1 MKKKNIILIS
11 VIFIIIVILVLLFV
25 KLNFG
30 KENNNMI
37 KPPDN
42 NGTTLDFDYK
52 IIKKVNEKYK
62 GNYLVS
68 PLSIAYA
75 LSMLNDGASDKTK
88 EEINNLI
95 KDYKF
100 SKIPNVKNRIN
111 IANALFIKNR
121 FKNEI
126 NESYVNHIKSNYNA
140 DTIYDEFNSPDKLN
154 NWVKDKTHNMIP
166 KLVDRL
172 DPNFVLGIVNA
183 LAIDVEWNNKFKCEN
198 TKNGEFNL
206 INGSKMDTAYMHQS
220 EGNTYF
226 ETNNAKGIIKSYET
240 YKNDNNESID
250 LEYIAILPNNIDEYI
265 NNFNLDE
272 LHKIYNSTITDNVK
286 VNLAIPKYTYDFNY
300 DNFKADLISLG
311 IKEAFDE
318 KNASFKNITNNNDVY
333 VYDAIHKT
341 HIDLSENGTKA
352 AAVTAF
358 LIAYKSAI
366 DNRNVIDITFDRPF
380 VYIIKEKNNDNIWFF
395 GTVYEPIKYENSTC
409 KTKEK

>member
-100 SKIPNVKNRIN
+100 SKIPNVKDRIN

-126 NESYVNHIKSNYNA
+126 NE
-140 DTIYDEFNSPDKLN
+140 L
-154 NWVKDKTHNMIP
+154 
-166 KLVDRL
+166 
-172 DPNFVLGIVNA
+172 
-183 LAIDVEWNNKFKCEN
+183 
-198 TKNGEFNL
+198 
-206 INGSKMDTAYMHQS
+206 
-220 EGNTYF
+220 
-226 ETNNAKGIIKSYET
+226 
-240 YKNDNNESID
+240 
-250 LEYIAILPNNIDEYI
+250 
-265 NNFNLDE
+265 
-272 LHKIYNSTITDNVK
+272 
-286 VNLAIPKYTYDFNY
+286 
-300 DNFKADLISLG
+300 
-311 IKEAFDE
+311 
-318 KNASFKNITNNNDVY
+318 
-333 VYDAIHKT
+333 
-341 HIDLSENGTKA
+341 
-352 AAVTAF
+352 
-358 LIAYKSAI
+358 
-366 DNRNVIDITFDRPF
+366 
-380 VYIIKEKNNDNIWFF
+380 
-395 GTVYEPIKYENSTC
+395 
-409 KTKEK
+409 